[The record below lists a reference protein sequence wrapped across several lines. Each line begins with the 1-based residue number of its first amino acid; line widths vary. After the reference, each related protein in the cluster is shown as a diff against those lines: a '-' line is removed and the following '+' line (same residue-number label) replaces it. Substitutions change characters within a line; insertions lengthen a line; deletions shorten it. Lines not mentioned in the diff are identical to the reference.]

1 MRVFD
6 EKICEGGR
14 LTCYICEESPEMPN
28 YVRDAMLVLPGGA
41 YAMCSDREAE
51 PIVKKYLAAGMNVF
65 CLRYSCAEKAGGFMP
80 LVEASYTMKYI
91 REHAKEFNINENRV
105 FAVGF
110 SAGGHLCASLGT
122 FWDEPWLREKLGPDF
137 PRGINKPNGTVL
149 AYPVISAVEGSHRPS
164 MVNIIGKPEPT
175 DEEFERFSVEL
186 HVGEQTAPCFIWSTS
201 DDNAVPIVNSI
212 RMADKLAAAGKQFEL
227 HIWPHGPHG
236 LALAE
241 EETSVGF
248 PEMINDAVAE
258 WIPLSIRWMR
268 GLK

>member
-1 MRVFD
+1 M
-6 EKICEGGR
+6 
-14 LTCYICEESPEMPN
+14 
-28 YVRDAMLVLPGGA
+28 
-41 YAMCSDREAE
+41 
-51 PIVKKYLAAGMNVF
+51 
-65 CLRYSCAEKAGGFMP
+65 
-80 LVEASYTMKYI
+80 
-91 REHAKEFNINENRV
+91 
-105 FAVGF
+105 
-110 SAGGHLCASLGT
+110 
-122 FWDEPWLREKLGPDF
+122 
-137 PRGINKPNGTVL
+137 L

-186 HVGEQTAPCFIWSTS
+186 HVGEQTAPCFIWTTS
-201 DDNAVPIVNSI
+201 DDNAVPVVNSI
-212 RMADKLAAAGKQFEL
+212 RMADKLAAAGKQVEL

-268 GLK
+268 SLK